1 MKLSV
6 RGEYAIRALLV
17 LALHYGEEVIRIQDI
32 SQRQNIPKKFLEQ
45 ILNDLKALGAVES
58 RRGAAGGYRL
68 ARPPQ
73 NITLASVVRHV
84 EGALAPV
91 SCVSDRFYER
101 CTCPDE
107 ARCAIRA
114 VMGEV
119 REAVVG
125 IMERVTLAD
134 LSEQRAQRL
143 ESVQRQATLDIR
155 IDLAGQ
161 RFGESDW
168 SLQLAVC
175 SRHSAGRL
183 L

>member
-17 LALHYGEEVIRIQDI
+17 LALNYGEEVVRIQDI

-68 ARPPQ
+68 ARPPG

-107 ARCAIRA
+107 ARCPIRE
-114 VMGEV
+114 VMMEV
-119 REAVVG
+119 RQSVVK

-134 LSEQRAQRL
+134 LCEKAQRL
-143 ESVQRQATLDIR
+143 EDRSQVVIEYAI
-155 IDLAGQ
+155 
-161 RFGESDW
+161 
-168 SLQLAVC
+168 
-175 SRHSAGRL
+175 
-183 L
+183 

>member
-1 MKLSV
+1 LEGRNLNVDRSGRNATFLEMKLSV

-17 LALHYGEEVIRIQDI
+17 LALNYGDDVVRIQAI
-32 SQRQNIPKKFLEQ
+32 SEQQNIPKKFLEQ

-114 VMGEV
+114 VMAEV
-119 REAVVG
+119 REAVVN

-134 LSEQRAQRL
+134 LCERARRL
-143 ESVQRQATLDIR
+143 ERAPQTILDYVI
-155 IDLAGQ
+155 
-161 RFGESDW
+161 
-168 SLQLAVC
+168 
-175 SRHSAGRL
+175 
-183 L
+183 

>member
-6 RGEYAIRALLV
+6 RGEYDIRALLV
-17 LALHYGEEVIRIQDI
+17 LALNYGEEVVRIQDI
-32 SQRQNIPKKFLEQ
+32 SKQQNIPKKFLEQ

-107 ARCAIRA
+107 ARCPIRE
-114 VMGEV
+114 VMAEA
-119 REAVVG
+119 REAVVKV
-125 IMERVTLAD
+125 MERVTLAD
-134 LSEQRAQRL
+134 LCERAQRL
-143 ESVQRQATLDIR
+143 GSAAQATMEYAI
-155 IDLAGQ
+155 
-161 RFGESDW
+161 
-168 SLQLAVC
+168 
-175 SRHSAGRL
+175 
-183 L
+183 

>member
-6 RGEYAIRALLV
+6 RGEYALRALLV
-17 LALHYGEEVIRIQDI
+17 LALHYGEGVVSIESVSRQ
-32 SQRQNIPKKFLEQ
+32 QNIPKKFLEQ
-45 ILNDLKALGAVES
+45 ILNDLKSMGAVES

-107 ARCAIRA
+107 ATCPIRE
-114 VMGEV
+114 VMKEV
-119 REAVVG
+119 REAVAQ
-125 IMERVTLAD
+125 IMEKVTLRD
-134 LSEQRAQRL
+134 LCERSARL
-143 ESVQRQATLDIR
+143 EQMPASMLDFAI
-155 IDLAGQ
+155 
-161 RFGESDW
+161 
-168 SLQLAVC
+168 
-175 SRHSAGRL
+175 
-183 L
+183 

>member
-1 MKLSV
+1 MLNVDHKDRNATFHGMKLSV

-17 LALHYGEEVIRIQDI
+17 LALNYGEEVIRIQDI
-32 SQRQNIPKKFLEQ
+32 SERQNIPKKFLEQ

-134 LSEQRAQRL
+134 LCDRARRL
-143 ESVQRQATLDIR
+143 ESAPAMTLDYVI
-155 IDLAGQ
+155 
-161 RFGESDW
+161 
-168 SLQLAVC
+168 
-175 SRHSAGRL
+175 
-183 L
+183 